1 MIQRKTEDGYL
12 IEVPE
17 NFHGYHCFKDIG
29 YGSTSIVVLV
39 EEEATKKKYSAK
51 IMAKKDIEAR
61 NLMSSVEKE
70 ITVLKSLDSP
80 FVVKVYDS
88 FNITNDKNEEFIVII
103 MDYCEKG
110 DLLTYALDQKFTS
123 IIEKKKTVLD
133 FLKGVKYLHDHNI
146 SHGDIKADNI
156 LITNDLSCKLCDFGY
171 CRTSIIAGEDAKN
184 GTLYYAA
191 PELFVKGEFDTLKSD
206 IWAIGVTLYSIFE
219 LTFPFKNGNQ
229 KYVMWQIRTN
239 NLSIRKSLPDNFKAL
254 LKKCFQLDPKDRAT
268 IDEIINDDFF
278 NLDKTPEIKENNL
291 LLQKECQKELMKD
304 NTKSEML
311 EDSESESEES
321 YSQSSAAIEFI

>member
-39 EEEATKKKYSAK
+39 ENEATKKKYSAK

-156 LITNDLSCKLCDFGY
+156 LITNDLSCKLCDFG
-171 CRTSIIAGEDAKN
+171 
-184 GTLYYAA
+184 
-191 PELFVKGEFDTLKSD
+191 
-206 IWAIGVTLYSIFE
+206 
-219 LTFPFKNGNQ
+219 
-229 KYVMWQIRTN
+229 
-239 NLSIRKSLPDNFKAL
+239 
-254 LKKCFQLDPKDRAT
+254 
-268 IDEIINDDFF
+268 
-278 NLDKTPEIKENNL
+278 
-291 LLQKECQKELMKD
+291 
-304 NTKSEML
+304 
-311 EDSESESEES
+311 
-321 YSQSSAAIEFI
+321 